1 MPYAPGPQPPL
12 AAQADALRA
21 LLHLTELHPHLPGAY
36 VVSHNLLPDQVDI
49 QLDSPGA
56 WETWRETL
64 NLPADS
70 ATHRAFDSREFLEC
84 VTAIGGTTIRIY
96 AVFPRVDTIIRT
108 SRFPFI
114 KSGTE
119 VV

>member
-1 MPYAPGPQPPL
+1 MPYPPSPQPPI

-21 LLHLTELHPHLPGAY
+21 LLHLIDLHPHLPGAY
-36 VVSHNLLPDQVDI
+36 VVSHNLFPNQVDI
-49 QLDSPGA
+49 QLDSPGV

-64 NLPADS
+64 NLATES
-70 ATHRAFDSREFLEC
+70 ATHRASDTREFLEC
-84 VTAIGGTTIRIY
+84 ATTIGGTAIRIY
-96 AVFPRVDTIIRT
+96 SVFPRVDTSIRT